1 MGCFDSFCGT
11 AGAAVAPTGGT
22 VLVIGIV
29 DSLLI
34 LEPVLLPLVL
44 YTGRAAGTQQQHYR
58 EF

>member
-11 AGAAVAPTGGT
+11 AGVAVAPTG
-22 VLVIGIV
+22 GIV

-34 LEPVLLPLVL
+34 LKPVLLPLVL
-44 YTGRAAGTQQQHYR
+44 YTGRAAGTQQQRYR